1 VWYGVHSQTIKSQST
16 TSSCSKA
23 SRGEPRGPQS
33 SHKHRQLA
41 CQVGDATLIHDDSM
55 AIIFNTPITFN
66 VREVFRFGS
75 ISYIADQEG
84 VDCGGRLA
92 TPKKRSSLMVPIAEE
107 GSPRLTSTITS
118 PMNSKAR
125 RPQPTFA
132 PRRIASA

>member
-1 VWYGVHSQTIKSQST
+1 MHPQTIESQST
-16 TSSCSKA
+16 ASSCSKA

-33 SHKHRQLA
+33 GHKQRQLA
-41 CQVGDATLIHDDSM
+41 CQVGDATLINDDSM

-66 VREVFRFGS
+66 VGEVFRFGS
-75 ISYIADQEG
+75 VSYIADQEG
-84 VDCGGRLA
+84 VLHRIAD
-92 TPKKRSSLMVPIAEE
+92 PSEKRSSLMVPIAEE
-107 GSPRLTSTITS
+107 GSPCLTSAITA